1 MSLIEDLGRGLRF
14 AGGVVAGAG
23 RKAAD
28 IAMQQPTVR
37 RGVDTARA
45 RIEEARAQFE
55 ERFEEVER
63 DLWAWINK
71 VQAEAQRAQRQ
82 VERARTADEYYT
94 LLGLKP
100 GADIKQVKRAYRD
113 KMRENHPDKFAHDP
127 VAEAAAHDRAQQ
139 INDAYQQLTALL
151 TGRESRRVP

>member
-1 MSLIEDLGRGLRF
+1 MSLIDDLGRGLRF

-23 RKAAD
+23 RMAAD

-45 RIEEARAQFE
+45 RIEGARTQFE

-63 DLWAWINK
+63 DLWAWIHK

-82 VERARTADEYYT
+82 VERARTADDYYAV
-94 LLGLKP
+94 LGLKA
-100 GADIKQVKRAYRD
+100 GADIKQVKHAYRD
-113 KMRENHPDKFAHDP
+113 KMRDNHPDKFAHDP
-127 VAEAAAHDRAQQ
+127 TAEAKAHARAQE

-151 TGRESRRVP
+151 TGRENRKAT